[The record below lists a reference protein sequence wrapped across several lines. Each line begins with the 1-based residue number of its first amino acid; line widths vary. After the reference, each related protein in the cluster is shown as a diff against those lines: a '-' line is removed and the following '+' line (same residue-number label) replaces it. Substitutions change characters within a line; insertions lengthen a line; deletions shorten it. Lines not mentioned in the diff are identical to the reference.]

1 MLNMTQQMQD
11 LTAAI
16 ETLHGDI
23 ERIGERQQQL
33 ECKLRQ
39 GLANPESQGPGL
51 GQGQAQCQGVR
62 ERISRFQTAKSRVLI
77 PWDEVQED
85 EMKQDTTLI

>member
-23 ERIGERQQQL
+23 ERISERQQQL

-39 GLANPESQGPGL
+39 GLATPESQGPVL
-51 GQGQAQCQGVR
+51 GQCQGQDVR